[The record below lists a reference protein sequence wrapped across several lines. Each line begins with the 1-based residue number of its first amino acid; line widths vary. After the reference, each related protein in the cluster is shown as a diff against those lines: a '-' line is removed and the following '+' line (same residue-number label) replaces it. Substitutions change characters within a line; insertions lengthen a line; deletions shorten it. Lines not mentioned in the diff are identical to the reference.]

1 MEKLKGTKSWRLE
14 SQYIDIQISSIAR
27 KRHIHH
33 NAARSHAPISSS
45 LRCRSRNPLWKIR
58 YKSWDQWNSVS
69 TDDHT
74 KPYNALRN
82 TACGRGSLTSL
93 KGEDLTR
100 GERVAP
106 GFTKVRNKS
115 STPRLLKKTVRT
127 YVSFSFNVV
136 TTLIRF
142 DHGARSES
150 SAWRQGDHVG
160 SGQRDDRGRVAKS
173 ASSGIR
179 SRRLRGGWVPRWR
192 KYMSDD
198 AVNDGI

>member
-27 KRHIHH
+27 ERHIHH

-127 YVSFSFNVV
+127 YVFFFWIWGVKSNFIFRSIDQVSILLRLGKLSNAAPSPSCLESLLLVV
-136 TTLIRF
+136 YDSVL
-142 DHGARSES
+142 DP
-150 SAWRQGDHVG
+150 
-160 SGQRDDRGRVAKS
+160 QRM
-173 ASSGIR
+173 
-179 SRRLRGGWVPRWR
+179 L
-192 KYMSDD
+192 Y
-198 AVNDGI
+198 